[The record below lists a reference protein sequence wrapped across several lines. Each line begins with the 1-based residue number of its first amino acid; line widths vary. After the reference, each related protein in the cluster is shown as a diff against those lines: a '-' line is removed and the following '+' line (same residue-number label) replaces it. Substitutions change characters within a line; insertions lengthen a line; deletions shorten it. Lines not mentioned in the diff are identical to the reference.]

1 MLAPARILV
10 TGGTG
15 KTGRAVAASLAK
27 RGIACRLAARTPSE
41 TAVRFDWMDSTTHAD
56 ALAGIDAVY
65 LVAPV
70 GVLDPVPAMSCFIAR
85 AIASG
90 VRRFVLLSSSA
101 IPIDGPAM
109 GQIHRILADTAPE
122 WAVLQ
127 PSWFMQNFTEGHH
140 GDTIRRQDK
149 IFSATGEAA
158 VAFIDADDIGDV
170 AAACLVSDAALNDAV
185 ILTGPSCLSY
195 DEVAALISA
204 HAGRQIAHVTLE
216 PTALATRF
224 TGSGL
229 DADYARFLAQLDAVL
244 ASGSEARTTNV
255 VKRLLGR
262 APRCFAG
269 FAARNTQF
277 WSALDRLGSG

>member
-127 PSWFMQNFTEGHH
+127 PSWFMQNFTEGQH
-140 GDTIRRQDK
+140 GETIRKEGK

-158 VAFIDADDIGDV
+158 VAFIDADDIGEV
-170 AAACLVSDAALNDAV
+170 AAVCLSSETALNDGV
-185 ILTGPSCLSY
+185 VLTGPSAFSY
-195 DEVAALISA
+195 DEVAAVIST
-204 HAGRQIAHVTLE
+204 HARREITHVNLE
-216 PTALATRF
+216 PTELTKRF
-224 TGSGL
+224 TTLGL
-229 DADYARFLAQLDAVL
+229 NPDYAAFLAQLDTFL
-244 ASGSEARTTNV
+244 ASGSEARTTNGV
-255 VKRLLGR
+255 QELTGR
-262 APRCFAG
+262 APRSFAD
-269 FAARNTQF
+269 FAACHAHAWRDN
-277 WSALDRLGSG
+277 R